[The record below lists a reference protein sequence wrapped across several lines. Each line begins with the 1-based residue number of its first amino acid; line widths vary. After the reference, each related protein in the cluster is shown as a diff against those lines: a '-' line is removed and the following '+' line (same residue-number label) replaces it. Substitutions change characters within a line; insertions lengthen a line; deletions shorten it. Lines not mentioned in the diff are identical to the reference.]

1 MPKSS
6 DLKIPPQNVEAEQSV
21 LGSLLIDP
29 DAIIKVADILTP
41 EDFYTPAH
49 ARIYGAIL
57 ELFEK
62 RQPIDVMSVQTAL
75 REKDRL
81 KEVGG
86 AGYLAELT
94 NQVTTASHADHYA
107 EIVREKKVLREL
119 IKTASEIS
127 EEAFGGPED
136 IASLLDN
143 IESRILAISQ
153 KSYRQNFIHIRDE
166 LKSAYERIEKL
177 NEFKGTLRG
186 VPTGFQGIDHVL
198 SGLQKSDMIVLGARP
213 SVGKTTFALDI
224 ARNAAKASGLPVAF
238 FSIEMA
244 KEQVID
250 RIIAAES
257 GVSLWKLRTGRVDD
271 EADDWQQIQAA
282 LDRLS
287 NVNIFVDDTPSPNIL
302 QMRSM
307 ARRLQ
312 VEHGLGLI
320 VIDYLQLIAPRNN
333 KSDNVVQQVTEISRG
348 LKGLARE
355 LNVPVLALSQ
365 LSRDVD
371 KRDNHA
377 PKLSDLRESGSIEQD
392 ADVVILMSRVRERK
406 SDPNAI
412 DLSGGADDNLIHVNI
427 AKHRNGPLGSVDLV
441 MDANAVSFRAIDSHH
456 DALPAGMDL
465 GPIDAGA
472 AADPGASVF

>member
-1 MPKSS
+1 MSKKS
-6 DLKIPPQNVEAEQSV
+6 DLKIPPQNLEAEQSV
-21 LGSLLIDP
+21 LGSLLIDS
-29 DAIIKVADILTP
+29 DSLMKVAGTLFA

-49 ARIYGAIL
+49 SQIYATIIDL
-57 ELFEK
+57 HEK
-62 RQPIDVMSVQTAL
+62 HQPVDVMSVTN
-75 REKDRL
+75 RL
-81 KEVGG
+81 KERDLLTNVGG
-86 AGYLAELT
+86 AGYIADLT
-94 NQVTTASHADHYA
+94 NKITTASHVDHYA
-107 EIVREKKVLREL
+107 EIVKERKILREL
-119 IKTASEIS
+119 IKASAQIT
-127 EEAFGGPED
+127 EEAFDTPED
-136 IASLLDN
+136 VGSLLDS
-143 IESRILAISQ
+143 IEQKILAIGQ
-153 KSYRQNFIHIRDE
+153 KTFQQSFIHIKEE
-166 LKSAYERIEKL
+166 LKGAFERIEKL
-177 NEFKGTLRG
+177 NQFKGTLRG
-186 VPTGFQGIDHVL
+186 IPTGFQGIDNIL

-271 EADDWQQIQAA
+271 TNDDWQMIQAA

-320 VIDYLQLIAPRNN
+320 VIDYLQLIAPRSN
-333 KSDNVVQQVTEISRG
+333 KSDNMVQQVTEISRG
-348 LKGLARE
+348 LKSLARE

-371 KRDNHA
+371 KRDNHS

-392 ADVVILMSRVRERK
+392 ADVVILMSRARERK

-412 DLSGGADDNLIHVNI
+412 DLAGGADENLIHINI
-427 AKHRNGPLGSVDLV
+427 AKHRNGPLGGVDLT
-441 MDANAVSFRAIDSHH
+441 MDTNAVSFDNRLVDNRHPDEVAE
-456 DALPAGMDL
+456 
-465 GPIDAGA
+465 
-472 AADPGASVF
+472 VF